1 MRGPFF
7 IYINELTTLPLA
19 TKQIIEID
27 FPVDMSREIEHI

>member
-7 IYINELTTLPLA
+7 INITGLITLPL
-19 TKQIIEID
+19 TIKQAIEID